1 MFPEYEPSKFEL
13 FFLST
18 LWYAVMGVS
27 DIELV
32 AMDDMILHLVV

>member
-18 LWYAVMGVS
+18 RWYKVMGVS